1 MITAGNSGEWKESVV
16 KTSRLR
22 LLGIEQGGPLTTTK
36 ANACAAT
43 VQRMAGC
50 RCFAISSCIM
60 VISLIMPGIYNT
72 INCDF
77 GIQKYVHKHGNLK
90 GGVLVSRISDQRF
103 AGRWFAETFSSTCRI
118 NFPLAKAKLADE
130 KWLRNR
136 SACESD
142 VSVTF
147 SDTWPQISR

>member
-50 RCFAISSCIM
+50 RCFAISWSVI
-60 VISLIMPGIYNT
+60 VISLIIPGIYIT
-72 INCDF
+72 INCDLM
-77 GIQKYVHKHGNLK
+77 IKKYVRKHRDLK
-90 GGVLVSRISDQRF
+90 GGVLVCRILDQRF
-103 AGRWFAETFSSTCRI
+103 AERWLAETFSSTCLI
-118 NFPLAKAKLADE
+118 NFPLARAKLAGE
-130 KWLRNR
+130 
-136 SACESD
+136 
-142 VSVTF
+142 
-147 SDTWPQISR
+147 I